1 MRPTDRKPPGA
12 APPERIPHSAAQL
25 PPAAAQDAVQQNCTA
40 PDLHIQ
46 QAEAFGEQASGPQNA
61 PKPSAAGTSPNAPK
75 QPPEVIASAPALSAP
90 QTGTMPSAAGQD
102 AAHNAHIP
110 QDASGV
116 PTAIPQSISGQPA
129 ARDMHV
135 APADAPSER
144 TSAPRPGTFGEQT
157 SAPQNAPKP
166 SAVHAAPS
174 VPRSPF
180 ESAPAPSPRSAEPN
194 SAARPSGAAAQPD
207 ALFRI
212 APPGKDRSADA
223 VAGEI
228 LSLCRRDFSLTLTQ
242 LCRLFCCERQ
252 WAAETFLPAVRH
264 ITLTSFFHRYILER
278 PWLTA
283 GDRALMAQGLYFF
296 SRADLA
302 RFWAENAAAKRKT
315 AVIDLAP
322 YVREGVAPA
331 VLSAA
336 GGRKQAL
343 LPLLTEEGR
352 RIAAA
357 PPEWRPAALPPW
369 DAGYVSAAQIQRRQ
383 DLRSNTAAYRYLF
396 DRGAIHVQLRGKV
409 LWHIP
414 DAFCR
419 VPFAAAC
426 PPV

>member
-46 QAEAFGEQASGPQNA
+46 QAEAFGEQTSGPQNT
-61 PKPSAAGTSPNAPK
+61 PTQSAAGTSPNAPK
-75 QPPEVIASAPALSAP
+75 QPPEVITSAPALSAP

-116 PTAIPQSISGQPA
+116 PTAIPRSISGQTA
-129 ARDMHV
+129 ASDMHV
-135 APADAPSER
+135 APADAPGAQTSVPQSASNLSAVSAAHGAPELPPETAPALSSRSEEE
-144 TSAPRPGTFGEQT
+144 TSA
-157 SAPQNAPKP
+157 API
-166 SAVHAAPS
+166 
-174 VPRSPF
+174 
-180 ESAPAPSPRSAEPN
+180 APAPQ

-228 LSLCRRDFSLTLTQ
+228 LSLCRGDFSLTLTQ

-322 YVREGVAPA
+322 YVRDGVPPA

>member
-40 PDLHIQ
+40 PDLHIP
-46 QAEAFGEQASGPQNA
+46 QAEAFGEQASGPQNT
-61 PKPSAAGTSPNAPK
+61 PTQSAAGTSPNAPK

-90 QTGTMPSAAGQD
+90 QTGTMPSAAEQG

-116 PTAIPQSISGQPA
+116 PTAIPQSISGQPSA
-129 ARDMHV
+129 SDMHV
-135 APADAPSER
+135 APADAPGAL
-144 TSAPRPGTFGEQT
+144 TSG
-157 SAPQNAPKP
+157 PQQAVSKP
-166 SAVHAAPS
+166 FAVRAAPGAPEQQPES
-174 VPRSPF
+174 VS
-180 ESAPAPSPRSAEPN
+180 EPSPRFAEQASAAPITPAPQ

-228 LSLCRRDFSLTLTQ
+228 LSLCRGDFSLTLTQ

-302 RFWAENAAAKRKT
+302 RFWAKNAAAKRKT

-322 YVREGVAPA
+322 YVRDGIPPA

>member
-12 APPERIPHSAAQL
+12 AQPEQIPSSAAQSAD
-25 PPAAAQDAVQQNCTA
+25 AAAQSTAQLDCAA
-40 PDLHIQ
+40 PDFYSPRLGT
-46 QAEAFGEQASGPQNA
+46 FGEQASGSQTA
-61 PKPSAAGTSPNAPK
+61 P
-75 QPPEVIASAPALSAP
+75 
-90 QTGTMPSAAGQD
+90 
-102 AAHNAHIP
+102 
-110 QDASGV
+110 
-116 PTAIPQSISGQPA
+116 GQPA
-129 ARDMHV
+129 ASDMHV
-135 APADAPSER
+135 APADAPG
-144 TSAPRPGTFGEQT
+144 AQT
-157 SAPQNAPKP
+157 SVPQSASSL
-166 SAVHAAPS
+166 SAVRAANGAPERPPEAAPALS
-174 VPRSPF
+174 SRSA
-180 ESAPAPSPRSAEPN
+180 EQNSAALSAPAPQ

-212 APPGKDRSADA
+212 APPGKGRPADA

-228 LSLCRRDFSLTLTQ
+228 LSLCRGDFSLTLTQ

-331 VLSAA
+331 ALSAA

-369 DAGYVSAAQIQRRQ
+369 NAGYVSAAQIQRRQ

>member
-1 MRPTDRKPPGA
+1 M
-12 APPERIPHSAAQL
+12 
-25 PPAAAQDAVQQNCTA
+25 
-40 PDLHIQ
+40 
-46 QAEAFGEQASGPQNA
+46 
-61 PKPSAAGTSPNAPK
+61 
-75 QPPEVIASAPALSAP
+75 
-90 QTGTMPSAAGQD
+90 
-102 AAHNAHIP
+102 
-110 QDASGV
+110 
-116 PTAIPQSISGQPA
+116 
-129 ARDMHV
+129 
-135 APADAPSER
+135 
-144 TSAPRPGTFGEQT
+144 
-157 SAPQNAPKP
+157 
-166 SAVHAAPS
+166 
-174 VPRSPF
+174 
-180 ESAPAPSPRSAEPN
+180 
-194 SAARPSGAAAQPD
+194 AAQPD

-212 APPGKDRSADA
+212 APPGKGRPADA

-228 LSLCRRDFSLTLTQ
+228 LSLCRGDFSLTLTQ

-331 VLSAA
+331 ALSAA

-369 DAGYVSAAQIQRRQ
+369 NAGYVSAAQIQRRQ

>member
-12 APPERIPHSAAQL
+12 APPERIPHSATQL
-25 PPAAAQDAVQQNCTA
+25 PPGAAQDAAQQNCTA
-40 PDLHIQ
+40 PDLHIP
-46 QAEAFGEQASGPQNA
+46 QAEAFGEQASGPQNT
-61 PKPSAAGTSPNAPK
+61 PTPPAAGTSPNAPK
-75 QPPEVIASAPALSAP
+75 QPPETIASAPALSAP
-90 QTGTMPSAAGQD
+90 QADATPSAAGQG
-102 AAHNAHIP
+102 AAYNAHIP
-110 QDASGV
+110 QNASGV
-116 PTAIPQSISGQPA
+116 PTAIPQDVSGQPA
-129 ARDMHV
+129 VRDIHV
-135 APADAPSER
+135 PPADTPSER

-157 SAPQNAPKP
+157 SAPQAAPKP
-166 SAVHAAPS
+166 SGAHAAPS

-180 ESAPAPSPRSAEPN
+180 ESAPAPSPRSVEPN

-228 LSLCRRDFSLTLTQ
+228 LSLCRGDFSLTLTQ

-296 SRADLA
+296 SRTDLA

-322 YVREGVAPA
+322 YVRDGVPPA

>member
-40 PDLHIQ
+40 PDLHIP
-46 QAEAFGEQASGPQNA
+46 QAEAFGEQASGPQNT
-61 PKPSAAGTSPNAPK
+61 PTPSAAGTSPNAPK

-90 QTGTMPSAAGQD
+90 QADATPSTAEQGV
-102 AAHNAHIP
+102 AHNMDVP
-110 QDASGV
+110 QDALGT
-116 PTAIPQSISGQPA
+116 PTAIPQSIPGQPA
-129 ARDMHV
+129 VRDIHV
-135 APADAPSER
+135 PPADTPSER

-157 SAPQNAPKP
+157 PAPQAALKLI
-166 SAVHAAPS
+166 AVHAAPS

-228 LSLCRRDFSLTLTQ
+228 LSLCRGDFSLTLTQ

-322 YVREGVAPA
+322 YVRDGIPPA

>member
-1 MRPTDRKPPGA
+1 M
-12 APPERIPHSAAQL
+12 
-25 PPAAAQDAVQQNCTA
+25 
-40 PDLHIQ
+40 
-46 QAEAFGEQASGPQNA
+46 
-61 PKPSAAGTSPNAPK
+61 
-75 QPPEVIASAPALSAP
+75 
-90 QTGTMPSAAGQD
+90 
-102 AAHNAHIP
+102 
-110 QDASGV
+110 
-116 PTAIPQSISGQPA
+116 
-129 ARDMHV
+129 
-135 APADAPSER
+135 
-144 TSAPRPGTFGEQT
+144 
-157 SAPQNAPKP
+157 
-166 SAVHAAPS
+166 
-174 VPRSPF
+174 
-180 ESAPAPSPRSAEPN
+180 
-194 SAARPSGAAAQPD
+194 
-207 ALFRI
+207 
-212 APPGKDRSADA
+212 
-223 VAGEI
+223 AGEI
-228 LSLCRRDFSLTLTQ
+228 LSLCRGDFSLTLTQ

-331 VLSAA
+331 ALSAA

-369 DAGYVSAAQIQRRQ
+369 NAGYVSAAQIQRRQ

>member
-40 PDLHIQ
+40 PDLHIP
-46 QAEAFGEQASGPQNA
+46 QAEAFGEQTSGPQNA
-61 PKPSAAGTSPNAPK
+61 PKPSAAHAAPNAPK
-75 QPPEVIASAPALSAP
+75 QPPEVIASAPAFSAP
-90 QTGTMPSAAGQD
+90 QADATPSTAEQGV
-102 AAHNAHIP
+102 AHSMDVP
-110 QDASGV
+110 QDALGT
-116 PTAIPQSISGQPA
+116 PTSIPQSISGQPA
-129 ARDMHV
+129 ARDMYV
-135 APADAPSER
+135 APADAPG
-144 TSAPRPGTFGEQT
+144 AQT
-157 SAPQNAPKP
+157 SVPQSASNLSAVSAAHGAPELPPETAPALSSRSEEEASAAPITPAPQN
-166 SAVHAAPS
+166 
-174 VPRSPF
+174 
-180 ESAPAPSPRSAEPN
+180 
-194 SAARPSGAAAQPD
+194 AARPSGMAAQPD

-212 APPGKDRSADA
+212 APPGKGRPADA

-228 LSLCRRDFSLTLTQ
+228 LSLCRGDFSLTLTQ

-322 YVREGVAPA
+322 YVRDGVPPA

>member
-12 APPERIPHSAAQL
+12 APPGQIPSIAAQSADAAAQSAAQ
-25 PPAAAQDAVQQNCTA
+25 PDCAA
-40 PDLHIQ
+40 PDLHGPQ
-46 QAEAFGEQASGPQNA
+46 LGTFGEQASGPQSVSSL
-61 PKPSAAGTSPNAPK
+61 SAASASPNLPER
-75 QPPEVIASAPALSAP
+75 PPETITSRAAFSAP
-90 QTGTMPSAAGQD
+90 QADATPSTAEQGV
-102 AAHNAHIP
+102 AHNMDVP
-110 QDASGV
+110 QDALGT
-116 PTAIPQSISGQPA
+116 PTSIPQSISGQPA
-129 ARDMHV
+129 ARDMYV
-135 APADAPSER
+135 APADAPGAL
-144 TSAPRPGTFGEQT
+144 TSG
-157 SAPQNAPKP
+157 PQQAVSKP
-166 SAVHAAPS
+166 FAVRAAPGAPEQQPES
-174 VPRSPF
+174 VS
-180 ESAPAPSPRSAEPN
+180 EPSPRFAEQASAAPITPAPQ
-194 SAARPSGAAAQPD
+194 SAARPSGMAAQPD

-212 APPGKDRSADA
+212 APPGKGRPADA

-228 LSLCRRDFSLTLTQ
+228 LSLCRGDFSLTLTQ

-331 VLSAA
+331 ALSAA

-369 DAGYVSAAQIQRRQ
+369 NAGYVSAAQIQRRQ

>member
-1 MRPTDRKPPGA
+1 
-12 APPERIPHSAAQL
+12 
-25 PPAAAQDAVQQNCTA
+25 
-40 PDLHIQ
+40 
-46 QAEAFGEQASGPQNA
+46 
-61 PKPSAAGTSPNAPK
+61 
-75 QPPEVIASAPALSAP
+75 
-90 QTGTMPSAAGQD
+90 MPSAAGQD

-110 QDASGV
+110 QDASSV
-116 PTAIPQSISGQPA
+116 PTAIPQDVSGQPA
-129 ARDMHV
+129 VRDMYV
-135 APADAPSER
+135 APADAPGAL
-144 TSAPRPGTFGEQT
+144 TSG
-157 SAPQNAPKP
+157 PQQAAPKP
-166 SAVHAAPS
+166 SAAHAAPS

-228 LSLCRRDFSLTLTQ
+228 LSLCRGDFSLTLTQ

>member
-1 MRPTDRKPPGA
+1 MRLTDRKPPGA
-12 APPERIPHSAAQL
+12 APPEQIPHSATQL
-25 PPAAAQDAVQQNCTA
+25 PPAAAQDAAQPDCAA
-40 PDLHIQ
+40 PDLHGPQ
-46 QAEAFGEQASGPQNA
+46 LGTFGEQASGPQNT
-61 PKPSAAGTSPNAPK
+61 PTPPAAGTSPNAPK
-75 QPPEVIASAPALSAP
+75 QPPETIAFAPALSAP
-90 QTGTMPSAAGQD
+90 QTGTMPSAAGQG

-116 PTAIPQSISGQPA
+116 PTAIPQDVSGQPA
-129 ARDMHV
+129 VRDMYV
-135 APADAPSER
+135 APADAPGALTSGPQQAVSKPFAVRAAPGAPEQQPESVSEPSPR
-144 TSAPRPGTFGEQT
+144 FAEQASAAPITP
-157 SAPQNAPKP
+157 APQN
-166 SAVHAAPS
+166 
-174 VPRSPF
+174 
-180 ESAPAPSPRSAEPN
+180 
-194 SAARPSGAAAQPD
+194 AARPSGAAAQPD

-212 APPGKDRSADA
+212 APPGKDRPADA
-223 VAGEI
+223 VVGEI
-228 LSLCRRDFSLTLTQ
+228 LSLCRGDFSLTLTQ

-322 YVREGVAPA
+322 YVRDGVPPS

>member
-12 APPERIPHSAAQL
+12 APPERIPHSATPL
-25 PPAAAQDAVQQNCTA
+25 PPGAAQDAAQQNCTA
-40 PDLHIQ
+40 PDLHVSP
-46 QAEAFGEQASGPQNA
+46 AEAFGEQASGPQNT
-61 PKPSAAGTSPNAPK
+61 PTPPAAGTSPNAPK
-75 QPPEVIASAPALSAP
+75 QPPETIASAPALSAP
-90 QTGTMPSAAGQD
+90 QADATPSAAGQG
-102 AAHNAHIP
+102 AAHNMNVP
-110 QDASGV
+110 QDALGT
-116 PTAIPQSISGQPA
+116 PTSIPQSISGQPA
-129 ARDMHV
+129 ARDMYV
-135 APADAPSER
+135 APADAPGAL
-144 TSAPRPGTFGEQT
+144 TSG
-157 SAPQNAPKP
+157 PQQAVSKP
-166 SAVHAAPS
+166 SAAHAAPS

-194 SAARPSGAAAQPD
+194 SAARPSGMAAQPD

-212 APPGKDRSADA
+212 APPGKGRPADA

-228 LSLCRRDFSLTLTQ
+228 LSLCRGDFSLTLTQ

-315 AVIDLAP
+315 AVIDLAL

-331 VLSAA
+331 ALSAA